1 LLLPSRNVLD
11 SIAQGSPWGLQM
23 ENNKDRFMSQK
34 RSLTGFLVASLGLA
48 AGLAVFTGSAS
59 AADCSA
65 AVKDAA
71 VKGHCDKGGQSAVK
85 KAMKDAVDA
94 ANAAGEKIDGKKIEC
109 KSCHSDSS
117 TFKLNDKAEDLYSAH
132 LKKYF
137 K

>member
-1 LLLPSRNVLD
+1 MRLPSRNVLD

-34 RSLTGFLVASLGLA
+34 RSLTGLLVASLGLA
-48 AGLAVFTGSAS
+48 AGLAVYTGSAS

-65 AVKDAA
+65 AVKDSA
-71 VKGHCDKGGQSAVK
+71 VKAHCGKGGQSAVK

-94 ANAAGEKIDGKKIEC
+94 ANAGGEKVDGKKLEC
-109 KSCHSDSS
+109 KTCHENS
-117 TFKLNDKAEDLYSAH
+117 TDFKLNDKAEGLYKEH
-132 LKKYF
+132 LAKYF

>member
-1 LLLPSRNVLD
+1 
-11 SIAQGSPWGLQM
+11 
-23 ENNKDRFMSQK
+23 MSQK

-48 AGLAVFTGSAS
+48 AGLAVFSAPVS

-71 VKGHCDKGGQSAVK
+71 VKAHCTKGGQSAVK

-94 ANAAGEKIDGKKIEC
+94 ANKAGETGPDGKKLEC
-109 KSCHSDSS
+109 KTCHENS
-117 TFKLNDKAEDLYSAH
+117 TDFKLNDKAEGLYKEKLAKH
-132 LKKYF
+132 F